1 MIQPG
6 RGEGLSTRDFRLGLI
21 LNPVAGIGG
30 AVGLKGSDGR
40 AVVERAVALGAR
52 PHAHERA
59 VRALKVVAGL
69 HDRIELYTC
78 ADPMGESAAREAGF
92 EPQIIAG
99 RHSEATSAE
108 DTVAAA
114 RQMRDL
120 PVDLLLFVGGDGTA
134 RDVCRAIAQ
143 SVPTLGIP
151 AGVKMHSGVY
161 AVSPEA
167 AGELVLSLVRG
178 GLVDIAE
185 GEVRD
190 LDEEAFRRGAVR
202 SRHFGELLVPAAGHY
217 IQHTKVGGREVE
229 ELVIQDIA
237 AYFLE
242 EMDPATLYI
251 LGPGTTTWAIKDL
264 LGIDGTLLGVDV
276 VVDRQ
281 CVARDAGE
289 SRLLEVLD
297 AHDGPAKIVVT
308 AIGGQGHVFGRGNQ
322 QISARV
328 IRRVGIDNIVI
339 VAAKSKIGALEGR
352 PLLVD
357 TDDPELDRMLQRY
370 TRVITGYRDAILY
383 PIGS

>member
-1 MIQPG
+1 MNEETTGQ
-6 RGEGLSTRDFRLGLI
+6 GLQARAFRLGLI

-40 AVVERAVALGAR
+40 EVVERAVALGAR

-59 VRALKVVAGL
+59 VRSLKVMAAL
-69 HDRIELYTC
+69 RDRIELFTC

-92 EPQIIAG
+92 EPRILGEPHTA
-99 RHSEATSAE
+99 ATSAE
-108 DTVAAA
+108 DTMAAA
-114 RQMRDL
+114 KLMRDL

-134 RDVCRAIAQ
+134 RDVCRAVAQ
-143 SVPTLGIP
+143 SLPALGIP

-185 GEVRD
+185 AEVRD
-190 LDEEAFRRGAVR
+190 LDEEAFRQGAVR
-202 SRHFGELLVPAAGHY
+202 SRHFGELLVPAAGRY

-264 LGIDGTLLGVDV
+264 LGIEGTLLGVDV
-276 VVDRQ
+276 VLGRE
-281 CVARDAGE
+281 CIARDAGE

-308 AIGGQGHVFGRGNQ
+308 VIGGQGHVFGRGNQ

-357 TDDPELDRMLQRY
+357 TDDPELDRALQLY
-370 TRVITGYRDAILY
+370 MRVITGYRDAILY
-383 PIGS
+383 PIAG